1 MRSLNEWIASQFAN
15 PRGIGGRIVSS
26 IMNRQNSEMYVATE
40 RELRPQSQDVV
51 LDIGCGNG
59 TMLEMISQSCDCKL
73 IGTDISQ
80 DALNDARH
88 RLSDKPVELLQCPV
102 DDIPLDD
109 SSIDK
114 ALTINTM
121 YFWDDLAGGLGEIKR
136 VLKPGGSFVATHYTR
151 QSLDTCSHTQYGY
164 KKRSEDEVVTT
175 AQMLGFKAELHP
187 IMNERAYCLLCI
199 N

>member
-1 MRSLNEWIASQFAN
+1 MRLLNEWIASQFAN

-40 RELRPQSQDVV
+40 RELRPQAQDVV

-102 DDIPLDD
+102 DDIPLND

-121 YFWDDLAGGLGEIKR
+121 YFWADLAGGLGEIKR

-151 QSLDTCSHTQYGY
+151 QSLDTYSHTQYGY